1 MSKRLTVAEVMTAS
15 PATISSTDHLSRA
28 KSLMEELQVNHLP
41 VMENG
46 VVESIISDREI
57 KRFTLPA
64 HKIGADED
72 LLISD
77 IACPRALVAAAED
90 PLERVLRQMTDHHI
104 SAVVV
109 LDQGEL
115 AGIFTEADA
124 CKVLANMLEAS
135 ESGAD

>member
-1 MSKRLTVAEVMTAS
+1 MSKQLTVAEVMTAS
-15 PATISSTDHLSRA
+15 PATISSADHLSKA
-28 KSLMEELQVNHLP
+28 KNLMEQLQINYLP

-46 VVESIISDREI
+46 VVESIITDREI

-64 HKIGADED
+64 HKIAEDED

-77 IACPRALVAAAED
+77 IACTRALIAAAGD
-90 PLERVLRQMTDHHI
+90 PLDRVLRQMIERHI

-124 CKVLANMLEAS
+124 CKVLADILQQ
-135 ESGAD
+135 D